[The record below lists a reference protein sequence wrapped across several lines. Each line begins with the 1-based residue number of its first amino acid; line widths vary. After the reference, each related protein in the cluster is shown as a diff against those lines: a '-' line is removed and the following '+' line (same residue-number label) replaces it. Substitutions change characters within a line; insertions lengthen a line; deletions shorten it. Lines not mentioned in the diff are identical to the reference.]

1 MSNALAQTPPP
12 YNGLDPVPIENYPQH
27 APFDGTFFFYYAAD
41 DCSNGK
47 LIMIKV
53 AVPPTG
59 PGGDPKLPTDPVV
72 LDEPEEPE
80 DGDSNYILRVFVE
93 LGARLKDE
101 SSDQEHA
108 VEIEAEFVAEY
119 NMAKMLSKECV
130 DEFAL
135 KNASFHIWPYWRE
148 FLMSQCMRLGM
159 SKIAVPTF
167 QVAAN
172 QNQ

>member
-1 MSNALAQTPPP
+1 MTP
-12 YNGLDPVPIENYPQH
+12 LQEAIENLSIEDVCLRSNSTTISDGFEPKYNKGDEFKIAFKHLVEH
-27 APFDGTFFFYYAAD
+27 AETYE
-41 DCSNGK
+41 
-47 LIMIKV
+47 I
-53 AVPPTG
+53 
-59 PGGDPKLPTDPVV
+59 
-72 LDEPEEPE
+72 EEPE

-172 QNQ
+172 QNQD